1 MVNECLNQ
9 VFIDEGDYESL
20 RASIDKYQNFDTIT
34 LAQRLESHSL
44 LEFRRIAAYLYK
56 SNNRWQ
62 QSIDICKQDK
72 LFKDAMEYAAD
83 SGNTD
88 NAQALLEYF
97 VEIGN
102 KECFAACLF
111 TCYDLI
117 KPDVATELAWRNNM
131 MDFAM
136 PYLIQVMRE
145 YTDKVDMLSA
155 HHKVKKAEEES
166 APPTPAMG
174 MQQLMLTG
182 PGMMM
187 QPGMQ
192 QPGMQQPGMQQP
204 QMGMG
209 MGMGMGMQ

>member
-1 MVNECLNQ
+1 MKMNDLN
-9 VFIDEGDYESL
+9 VMMRCKHTKFKCI
-20 RASIDKYQNFDTIT
+20 R
-34 LAQRLESHSL
+34 SH
-44 LEFRRIAAYLYK
+44 R
-56 SNNRWQ
+56 
-62 QSIDICKQDK
+62 
-72 LFKDAMEYAAD
+72 
-83 SGNTD
+83 
-88 NAQALLEYF
+88 
-97 VEIGN
+97 V
-102 KECFAACLF
+102 
-111 TCYDLI
+111 
-117 KPDVATELAWRNNM
+117 
-131 MDFAM
+131 
-136 PYLIQVMRE
+136 